1 MCIKSIKIPL
11 EHISRKILNKVPLD
25 VLRPDLDKLD
35 LCAMFSLIF
44 IDTASGISGIA
55 MRQKKTNFAEVK
67 DPKQG
72 ERLARSSRIDKFH
85 LARWEHD
92 AYKGTPSGLV
102 PLRSLITERTNLIH
116 WRKNRRRSVVFF
128 GHSITVDIQVSLA
141 RNSSF
146 VVNNKFMEIHVEL
159 ISALVAFPDAIN
171 TREAVAKSIWSCET
185 GFEWRRD
192 GCFGSCGVG
201 DCGATS
207 LLILLKFKKQIARF
221 STVIESHWQHW
232 L

>member
-1 MCIKSIKIPL
+1 MRTRCVQRYAFWACAAEIIN
-11 EHISRKILNKVPLD
+11 HRKNEAL
-25 VLRPDLDKLD
+25 
-35 LCAMFSLIF
+35 F
-44 IDTASGISGIA
+44 ID
-55 MRQKKTNFAEVK
+55 
-67 DPKQG
+67 
-72 ERLARSSRIDKFH
+72 
-85 LARWEHD
+85 
-92 AYKGTPSGLV
+92 
-102 PLRSLITERTNLIH
+102 ERTGEEVLF
-116 WRKNRRRSVVFF
+116 FF

-207 LLILLKFKKQIARF
+207 LLIVLKFKKQIARF